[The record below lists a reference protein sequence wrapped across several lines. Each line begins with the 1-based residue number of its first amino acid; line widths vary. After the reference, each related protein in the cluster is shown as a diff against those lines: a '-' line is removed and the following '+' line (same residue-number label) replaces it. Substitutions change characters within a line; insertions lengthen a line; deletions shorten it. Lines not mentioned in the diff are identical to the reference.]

1 MKDNLF
7 NFCQNCSGHRCCGL
21 LNKEDTVYL
30 TEYDT
35 KLLKTIPNFKHPD
48 FINKKIH
55 PNTGK
60 ILYSLFIK
68 NKSCGFFNRKSGRCN
83 IYQYRPL
90 DCRLFPLDIDKQGK
104 KYFWILYDC
113 CQLNKKQIKRL
124 VKYAES
130 EILPLLKNDLEN
142 YALLSCSFHT
152 SGHWQKI
159 KEIKT

>member
-60 ILYSLFIK
+60 ILY
-68 NKSCGFFNRKSGRCN
+68 
-83 IYQYRPL
+83 
-90 DCRLFPLDIDKQGK
+90 
-104 KYFWILYDC
+104 
-113 CQLNKKQIKRL
+113 
-124 VKYAES
+124 
-130 EILPLLKNDLEN
+130 LLKINRVDFLTGRVVDVISIN
-142 YALLSCSFHT
+142 TAL
-152 SGHWQKI
+152 
-159 KEIKT
+159 